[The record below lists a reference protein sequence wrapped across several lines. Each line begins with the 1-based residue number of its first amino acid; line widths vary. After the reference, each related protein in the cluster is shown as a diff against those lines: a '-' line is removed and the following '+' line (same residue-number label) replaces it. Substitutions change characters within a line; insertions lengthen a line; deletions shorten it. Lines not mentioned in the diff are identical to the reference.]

1 MKAARIAASLAGL
14 TVSATMLAVPGLAAA
29 QSSYPN
35 KPVRVIVPFA
45 PGGSTDIIARL
56 VGERMGRELGQ
67 PFVIENRGG
76 GGGAI
81 GAGEAA
87 RAAPDGY
94 TLSIATVSTMAI
106 NPACNPKLG
115 YDPLKDFQPVTNFA
129 HTANVLAVNPKVPAN
144 DFKSFLE
151 LAKKEPGKFSFAT
164 SGTCSINHFLGE
176 LFQLGTGAKIV
187 HIPYRGSGPAI
198 ADVVGGQVQML
209 FDNLP
214 SSMPNIQAGKLK
226 ALAVA
231 WDKRVDGLPDVP
243 TFKELGLPLMN
254 DPAWYGLLAP
264 AGTPTDIINKLR
276 DAAVKVLSDPQVKDT
291 LSKQGAAAVGNT
303 PAEFRTEI
311 EKELN
316 KAKDVVKKQNIKLE

>member
-1 MKAARIAASLAGL
+1 MKAARMTASLAGM
-14 TVSATMLAVPGLAAA
+14 VAVAATLAAA
-29 QSSYPN
+29 PATVFAQAYPS

-56 VGERMGRELGQ
+56 VGERMGKELGQ

-115 YDPLKDFQPVTNFA
+115 YDPIKDFQPVTNFA
-129 HTANVLAVNPKVPAN
+129 HTANVLAVNPKVPAQ

-198 ADVVGGQVQML
+198 ADVIGGQVQML

-214 SSMPNIQAGKLK
+214 SSMPNIQTGRLR

-231 WDKRVDGLPDVP
+231 WNERVDGLPNVP

-264 AGTPTDIINKLR
+264 AGTSMEIVNKLR
-276 DAAVKVLSDPQVKDT
+276 DAAVKVLADPQVRET
-291 LSKQGAAAVGNT
+291 LSKQGAAPIGNT

-311 EKELN
+311 EKELA
-316 KAKDVVKKQNIKLE
+316 KAKEVVAKQNIKLE

>member
-14 TVSATMLAVPGLAAA
+14 AVSATMLAVPGTAAA
-29 QSSYPN
+29 QSYPN

-81 GAGEAA
+81 GASEAA

-264 AGTPTDIINKLR
+264 AGTPPDIINKLR

-291 LSKQGAAAVGNT
+291 LAKQGAAAVGNT

>member
-14 TVSATMLAVPGLAAA
+14 TVSAAMLAVPGTAAA
-29 QSSYPN
+29 QSYPN

-81 GAGEAA
+81 GASEAA

-264 AGTPTDIINKLR
+264 AGTPADIINKLR

-291 LSKQGAAAVGNT
+291 LAKQGAAAVGNT

-316 KAKDVVKKQNIKLE
+316 KAKEVVKKQNIKLE

>member
-1 MKAARIAASLAGL
+1 
-14 TVSATMLAVPGLAAA
+14 MLAVPGTAAA
-29 QSSYPN
+29 QSYPN

-81 GAGEAA
+81 GASEAA

-264 AGTPTDIINKLR
+264 AGTPADIVNKLR

-291 LSKQGAAAVGNT
+291 LAKQGAAAVGNT

>member
-14 TVSATMLAVPGLAAA
+14 TVSAAMLAVPGTAAA
-29 QSSYPN
+29 QSYPN

-81 GAGEAA
+81 GASEAA

-264 AGTPTDIINKLR
+264 AGTPADIVNKLR

-291 LSKQGAAAVGNT
+291 LAKQGAAAVGNT

>member
-1 MKAARIAASLAGL
+1 MKARRIAASLAGMAAAV
-14 TVSATMLAVPGLAAA
+14 TTFIAVPGVAFA
-29 QSSYPN
+29 QSYPN
-35 KPVRVIVPFA
+35 RPVRVIVPFA

-56 VGERMGRELGQ
+56 VGERMGKELGQ

-76 GGGAI
+76 GGGSI
-81 GAGEAA
+81 GATEAA

-106 NPACNPKLG
+106 NPACNAKLG

-214 SSMPNIQAGKLK
+214 SSMPNIQAGRLR

-231 WDKRVDGLPDVP
+231 WKERVDGLPDVP

-264 AGTPTDIINKLR
+264 AGTPKEIVDKLR
-276 DAAVKVLSDPQVKDT
+276 AAAVKVLADPQVKDT
-291 LSKQGAAAVGNT
+291 LAKQGAAPVGNT
-303 PAEFRTEI
+303 PEEFRAEI

-316 KAKDVVKKQNIKLE
+316 KAREVVKKQNIRLE

>member
-14 TVSATMLAVPGLAAA
+14 TVSATMLAVPGTAAA
-29 QSSYPN
+29 QSYPN

-129 HTANVLAVNPKVPAN
+129 YTANVLAVNPKVPAN
-144 DFKSFLE
+144 DFKAFLE

-243 TFKELGLPLMN
+243 TFKERGLPLMN

-264 AGTPTDIINKLR
+264 AGTPADIVNKLR

-303 PAEFRTEI
+303 PAEFRIEI

>member
-187 HIPYRGSGPAI
+187 HIPYRGSGPDI

>member
-14 TVSATMLAVPGLAAA
+14 TVSLAAA

>member
-1 MKAARIAASLAGL
+1 
-14 TVSATMLAVPGLAAA
+14 MLAVPGTAAA
-29 QSSYPN
+29 QSYPN

-81 GAGEAA
+81 GASEAA

-264 AGTPTDIINKLR
+264 AGTPADIINKLR

-291 LSKQGAAAVGNT
+291 LAKQGAAAVGNT

-316 KAKDVVKKQNIKLE
+316 KAKEVVKKQNIKLE

>member
-1 MKAARIAASLAGL
+1 MKTRKI
-14 TVSATMLAVPGLAAA
+14 TAVLAALTASVATLAAIPAA
-29 QSSYPN
+29 QAQAYPT

-76 GGGAI
+76 AGGAI
-81 GAGEAA
+81 GATEAA

-106 NPACNPKLG
+106 GPACNPKLG
-115 YDPLKDFQPVTNFA
+115 YDPIKDFQPVTNFA
-129 HTANVLAVNPKVPAN
+129 HTANVLAVNPKVPAE
-144 DFKSFLE
+144 DFKTFLD
-151 LAKKEPGKFSFAT
+151 LVKKNPEKYSFAS

-176 LFQLGTGAKIV
+176 LFQVGTGAKIV

-198 ADVVGGQVQML
+198 ADVIAGQVGIL

-214 SSMPNIQAGKLK
+214 SSMPHIQAGKMRP
-226 ALAVA
+226 LAVA
-231 WDKRVDGLPDVP
+231 WSERISTLPNVP

-264 AGTPTDIINKLR
+264 AGTPANVVKVLR
-276 DAAVKVLSDPQVKDT
+276 DAAVKVLADPQVKET
-291 LSKQGAAAVGNT
+291 LAKQGAAPVGNT
-303 PAEFRTEI
+303 PEAFRAEI

-316 KAKDVVKKQNIKLE
+316 KARDVVKQQNIKLQ

>member
-14 TVSATMLAVPGLAAA
+14 TVSATMLAVPGTAAA
-29 QSSYPN
+29 QSYPN

-94 TLSIATVSTMAI
+94 VLSIATVSTMAI

-129 HTANVLAVNPKVPAN
+129 HTANVLAINPKVPAN

-151 LAKKEPGKFSFAT
+151 LAKKEPGKLSFAT

-198 ADVVGGQVQML
+198 ADVIGGQVQML

-264 AGTPTDIINKLR
+264 AGTPADIVNKLR
-276 DAAVKVLSDPQVKDT
+276 DAAVKVLSDPQVRDT
-291 LSKQGAAAVGNT
+291 LAKQGAAPVGNT
-303 PAEFRTEI
+303 PAEFRVEI

>member
-14 TVSATMLAVPGLAAA
+14 TVSATMLAVPGTAAA

-264 AGTPTDIINKLR
+264 AGTPNDIINKLR
-276 DAAVKVLSDPQVKDT
+276 DAAVKVLSDPQVKDI
-291 LSKQGAAAVGNT
+291 LAKQGAAAVGNT

>member
-14 TVSATMLAVPGLAAA
+14 TVSATMLAVPGTAAA
-29 QSSYPN
+29 QSYPN

-129 HTANVLAVNPKVPAN
+129 YTANVLAVNPKVPAN
-144 DFKSFLE
+144 DFKAFLE

-264 AGTPTDIINKLR
+264 AGTPADIVNKLR

-303 PAEFRTEI
+303 PAEFRIEI

>member
-1 MKAARIAASLAGL
+1 
-14 TVSATMLAVPGLAAA
+14 MLAVPGTAAA

-264 AGTPTDIINKLR
+264 AGTPNDIINKLR

-291 LSKQGAAAVGNT
+291 LAKQGAAAVGNT

>member
-14 TVSATMLAVPGLAAA
+14 TVSAAMLAVPGTAAA
-29 QSSYPN
+29 QSYPN

-81 GAGEAA
+81 GASEAA

-144 DFKSFLE
+144 DFKAFLE

-264 AGTPTDIINKLR
+264 AGTPADIINKLR

-291 LSKQGAAAVGNT
+291 LAKQGAAAVGNT

-316 KAKDVVKKQNIKLE
+316 KAKEVVKKQNIKLE

>member
-1 MKAARIAASLAGL
+1 MVAVAA
-14 TVSATMLAVPGLAAA
+14 TLAAA
-29 QSSYPN
+29 PATVFAQAYPS

-56 VGERMGRELGQ
+56 VGERMGKELGQ

-115 YDPLKDFQPVTNFA
+115 YDPIKDFQPVTNFA
-129 HTANVLAVNPKVPAN
+129 HTANVLAVNPKVPAQ

-198 ADVVGGQVQML
+198 ADVIGGQVQML

-214 SSMPNIQAGKLK
+214 SSMPNIQTGRLR

-231 WDKRVDGLPDVP
+231 WNERVDGLPNVP

-264 AGTPTDIINKLR
+264 AGTSMEIVNKLR
-276 DAAVKVLSDPQVKDT
+276 DAAVKVLADPQVRET
-291 LSKQGAAAVGNT
+291 LSKQGAAPIGNT

-311 EKELN
+311 EKELA
-316 KAKDVVKKQNIKLE
+316 KAKEVVAKQNIKLE